1 MSSPDFLIIGAMKGG
16 TSTLA
21 AQLSAQAGIFMTTPK
36 EPNYFSNDA
45 IFAKGAGW
53 YAGLFADAAP
63 GDLKGEASTH
73 YTKLP
78 TYPETVARAR
88 AALDAP
94 KIVYI
99 IRNPVDRA
107 VSHFIHEWS
116 QGVMSG
122 DVEAAFDTHTELVDY
137 GRYAM
142 QIKPWIEAFGSDAVR
157 LVCLE
162 TLKANPGAILSEV
175 AAFIGHPTSV
185 AWDEDHARENVSAE
199 RMRKFPLHGLL
210 IDNPVAQVLR
220 RVLVPKGIREAIRHS
235 RQINDRPDLPEAL
248 CAKLETIYAEDYAE
262 LTALLPNHA
271 CLEASYPFLRS

>member
-1 MSSPDFLIIGAMKGG
+1 
-16 TSTLA
+16 
-21 AQLSAQAGIFMTTPK
+21 
-36 EPNYFSNDA
+36 
-45 IFAKGAGW
+45 
-53 YAGLFADAAP
+53 
-63 GDLKGEASTH
+63 
-73 YTKLP
+73 
-78 TYPETVARAR
+78 
-88 AALDAP
+88 
-94 KIVYI
+94 
-99 IRNPVDRA
+99 
-107 VSHFIHEWS
+107 
-116 QGVMSG
+116 
-122 DVEAAFDTHTELVDY
+122 
-137 GRYAM
+137 
-142 QIKPWIEAFGSDAVR
+142 VR

-220 RVLVPKGIREAIRHS
+220 RVLVPKSIREAIRHS